1 MGQMLAAL
9 AMKRAQEKLS
19 EKIATLGDVKDGNF
33 KKLAEDRLDKR
44 LRRVEAV
51 KEDAEKLA
59 KDPSEFMRE
68 RTEGLLNPRTAIK
81 QQLLKEGFP
90 EDAIDNILGKMFVA
104 REQEENRG
112 ILG

>member
-1 MGQMLAAL
+1 MGAAIKAI
-9 AMKRAQEKLS
+9 AMKRAAERLNKKMS
-19 EKIATLGDVKDGNF
+19 TLGDVKDGNF

-44 LRRVEAV
+44 LRRAEAI
-51 KEDAEKLA
+51 KEDTEKLA
-59 KDPSEFMRE
+59 KDPAEFMRE

>member
-104 REQEENRG
+104 KEQEENRG

>member
-1 MGQMLAAL
+1 MGAVIKAL
-9 AMKRAQEKLS
+9 AMKRATERLNQKM
-19 EKIATLGDVKDGNF
+19 ATLGDVKDGNF
-33 KKLAEDRLDKR
+33 KKLAEDRLDAK
-44 LRRVEAV
+44 LRRAEAI

-104 REQEENRG
+104 KEQEENRG